1 MHNSAFASIRTTARI
16 SLIALGMSFLS
27 SAVAAQSNTFSGTYT
42 FVFGIPDE
50 YSIQLNMFGQEVGFC
65 PASATPPSLPFGY
78 SCSLNLFQDVL
89 TGTLVAD
96 GNGNITTGSNYVFTV
111 DPNKAQCSTKY
122 NATPDCPYKVPSG
135 ITWNSTANY
144 VIGDEVDFTV
154 NGSLLT
160 FQAVANN
167 SNVLPTSSTCTSN
180 VQVPPNCTWD
190 QLYVSATGKT
200 GSKGSLTGKYTV
212 QANASGVLQLTPA
225 GQKAISMSII
235 VPASPL
241 AVGQEIPLVG
251 LPTSTNEIRGS
262 GSAVRVK

>member
-1 MHNSAFASIRTTARI
+1 MHNSVFVRIHTTVRI
-16 SLIALGMSFLS
+16 SIITFGISFLTAS
-27 SAVAAQSNTFSGTYT
+27 VSAQTNTFSGTYT

-50 YSIQLNMFGQEVGFC
+50 YSIELNMFGQEVGFC
-65 PASATPPSLPFGY
+65 PANATAPKLPFGY
-78 SCSLNLFQDVL
+78 SCSMNFFQEVL

-96 GNGNITTGSNYVFTV
+96 GNGNITTGSNYVYTV
-111 DPNKAQCSTKY
+111 DPNEAQCSTKY

-135 ITWNSTANY
+135 IPWSSSANY

-154 NGSLLT
+154 NSTLLT

-167 SNVLPTSSTCTSN
+167 SNIPPSSSTCTPN

-190 QLYVSATGKT
+190 QLYSSATGKT

-225 GQKAISMSII
+225 GQKAVSMSII

-241 AVGQEIPLVG
+241 AIGQEIPLVG
-251 LPTSTNEIRGS
+251 LPTLTNELRGS